1 MILLVVVI
9 LYLHAIANAKK
20 TAMETVQQNILFD
33 TIESAIEDI
42 KQGKVIIIVD
52 DEDRENEGDFV
63 CAAECITPE
72 IINFMATH
80 GRGLIC
86 TPITEERAKELEL
99 TMMVD
104 KNTDLHGTAF
114 TISVDYK
121 LEGCTTG
128 ISTYDRA
135 TGIKALL
142 NKDTKPEHFAR
153 PGHIFPLIAKK
164 GGVLR
169 RTGHTEAAVDLAQ
182 MAGLEPAG
190 VLVEIL
196 NQDGT
201 MARLPQ
207 LKEIAKKFDLKII
220 SIKDIV
226 AYRVQR
232 ERLVQK
238 SKSFFLETV
247 FGPFEFITYSESNS
261 SNTHLALKLGDWE
274 DGEAIPVRVHSSDD
288 INHLV
293 AMMIKG
299 YKGKISNVLNLI
311 QEFGKGLL
319 IFIRHN
325 SVSDTLEDTLSF
337 LDSQSKS
344 QVRLNPHKRNLHNDI
359 NKEIG
364 IGSQIL
370 LDQKASKIRL
380 ITNNPGSIS
389 GINGYGIEVIDH
401 IPLD

>member
-1 MILLVVVI
+1 
-9 LYLHAIANAKK
+9 
-20 TAMETVQQNILFD
+20 METVQANISFD
-33 TIESAIEDI
+33 TIEAAIEDI
-42 KQGKVIIIVD
+42 KNGKVIIIVD

-86 TPITEERAKELEL
+86 TPITEDRAKELEL

-114 TISVDYK
+114 TVSIDYK
-121 LEGCTTG
+121 LDGCTTG

-135 TGIKALL
+135 TGIKAIL
-142 NKDTKPEHFAR
+142 NEDTVADHYAR
-153 PGHIFPLIAKK
+153 PGHIFPLVAKK

-182 MAGLEPAG
+182 MAGLKPAG

-196 NQDGT
+196 NQDGS

-207 LKEIAKKFDLKII
+207 LYEIAEKFGLKII

-226 AYRVQR
+226 AYRIKR

-238 SKSFFLETV
+238 SKYFTLETV
-247 FGPFEFITYSESNS
+247 FGPFEFITYAESNS
-261 SNTHLALKLGDWE
+261 PNTHLALKLGDWE
-274 DGEAIPVRVHSSDD
+274 DGDAVPVRVHSSSD
-288 INHLV
+288 INHLM

-299 YKGKISNVLNLI
+299 YKGKISSVLSQI
-311 QEFGKGLL
+311 QELGKGLL
-319 IFIRHN
+319 IFIRPN
-325 SVSDTLEDTLSF
+325 EKNDTLEETLAF
-337 LDSQSKS
+337 LDAQSKS
-344 QVRLNPHKRNLHNDI
+344 QTRLNPHKRQISNDI

-370 LDQKASKIRL
+370 IDLKASKILL

-401 IPLD
+401 IPLI